1 MRPNR
6 RKRKKLFKNT
16 LNTKKSME
24 WNQILFKKSKRNK
37 KRKKNLK

>member
-16 LNTKKSME
+16 LNPKKSME
-24 WNQILFKKSKRNK
+24 LSQILFKKSRRNK
-37 KRKKNLK
+37 KKKKNLR